1 MAGQPAA
8 QSRSRPCAD
17 AFTFIVHWGVVGAV
31 TLSLLT
37 GLRIAADYNASAAGT
52 ISAKL
57 RWLLLEGP
65 VIEWHIWSGWTLT
78 FIAVS
83 YAAFLWRA
91 RQVNRIKLDRSVWL
105 RLRRA
110 RQRGGFWSDVPAWFA
125 ANVLIYQ
132 IGFVLIGL
140 MALTGWL
147 LYAEFRF
154 GLGYH
159 AIATVHGIIAYGFLL
174 YVVVHVFAQ
183 LKAGNFW
190 KVFRPRL
197 DHGLA
202 AGLAVIVSGTAV
214 VAAFLVDRNEFVD
227 LPIAKVADPPAL
239 DGDPGDPAWDASQ
252 VAKIHTARGANF
264 PNGEVTVTVRAV
276 HDGERVYFQFS
287 WRDAERSQK
296 HLPLV
301 KEATGWRVLQ
311 SKFDINDE
319 DDFYEDKFAMV
330 LSRSPALASGTV
342 HLGQKLVSGPH
353 QPITR
358 GLHFTEDGSVVDMWH
373 WKSVRTGGMQPAHMD
388 DNYFGPLMASD
399 KPDVRYTGG
408 YTQDPANGGGYILNW
423 TKLAPDKPLG
433 ETLVIPRFLPA
444 ETALLERIGK
454 ADLDPA
460 AGDEGT
466 WHFQRGEVVGYD
478 PKLDDYPVG
487 TVLPGVVI
495 EGPFHGDRGDL
506 LAGAEWRD
514 GYWTLE
520 VTRALDTGSEF
531 DVPLAEDRH
540 TYLWVA
546 VFNHTQ
552 TRHSQHLHPI
562 RLLLE

>member
-1 MAGQPAA
+1 MAGQPRAK
-8 QSRSRPCAD
+8 SRSRPRTD
-17 AFTFIVHWGVVGAV
+17 AFTFILHWGVVTAV
-31 TLSLLT
+31 TMSLLT
-37 GLRIAADYNASAAGT
+37 GLRIAADYDASAAGT
-52 ISAKL
+52 VSAKL

-91 RQVNRIKLDRSVWL
+91 RQVDRVKLDSSVWL

-110 RQRGGFWSDVPAWFA
+110 RQRGRFWSDVPAWFA
-125 ANVLIYQ
+125 ANVLVYQ

-147 LYAEFRF
+147 LYADFTL
-154 GLGYH
+154 GLGY

-190 KVFRPRL
+190 KVFRPQL

-202 AGLAVIVSGTAV
+202 AGLAVIVSATTV
-214 VAAFLVDRNEFVD
+214 VAAFLVDRTGFID
-227 LPIAKVADPPAL
+227 LPIVKVADPPAL
-239 DGDPGDPAWDASQ
+239 DGDPGDPAWGASR

-264 PNGEVTVTVRAV
+264 PDGEVTVTVRAV
-276 HDGERVYFQFS
+276 HDGERVYFQFR
-287 WRDAERSQK
+287 WPDAERSQK

-301 KEATGWRVLQ
+301 KEAMGWRVLQ
-311 SKFDINDE
+311 SKFEINDE
-319 DDFYEDKFAMV
+319 DNFYEDKFAV
-330 LSRSPALASGTV
+330 ALSRSPALASGTV

-353 QPITR
+353 LPITR
-358 GLHFTEDGSVVDMWH
+358 GLHFTDDGSVVDLWH
-373 WKSVRTGGMQPAHMD
+373 WKSVRTGGMQPARMD
-388 DNYFGPLMASD
+388 DNYFGPLIGSD

-408 YTQDPANGGGYILNW
+408 YSQDPANSGGYTLNW
-423 TKLAPDKPLG
+423 TKLQPEKPLG

-444 ETALLERIGK
+444 NAALLERIGK
-454 ADLDPA
+454 ADLNPA
-460 AGDEGT
+460 AGDDGT

-478 PKLDDYPVG
+478 PKLDDYAVG

-495 EGPFHGDRGDL
+495 DGPFDGDRGDL
-506 LAGAEWRD
+506 LVGAEWRN

-520 VTRALDTGSEF
+520 VTRLLDTGSEF

-562 RLLLE
+562 RLVLE